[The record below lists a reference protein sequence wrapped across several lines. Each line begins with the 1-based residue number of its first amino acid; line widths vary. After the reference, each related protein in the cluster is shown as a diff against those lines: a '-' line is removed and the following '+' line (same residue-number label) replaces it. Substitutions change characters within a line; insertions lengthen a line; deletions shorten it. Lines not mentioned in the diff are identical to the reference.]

1 MVFFIK
7 ERRLDL
13 GDLEPGRIPQLSL
26 PSLFRVSLTPCGGR
40 CTNKVE
46 MKLLNSGLK
55 RCL

>member
-1 MVFFIK
+1 VVFFIK

-13 GDLEPGRIPQLSL
+13 GDLEPGRTPQLSL